1 MGNRAVIAFGTKPE
15 SPAVYVHWNG
25 GWESIT
31 AFLEVASEWGYAGLL
46 DVNKQA
52 EGVASIIQNFFGE
65 TTKVD
70 VGVLEELDTDNWDNG
85 TYYVKAKE
93 GAFWIVE
100 RSGKVNGVVPKD
112 YSILPFSQ
120 EYYEG
125 VLEEVHKQNPVP
137 VEEFAS

>member
-31 AFLEVASEWGYAGLL
+31 AFLEVASVWGYAGLL
-46 DVNKQA
+46 DKYEQA
-52 EGVASIIQNFFGE
+52 EGVAKVIQNFFGE

-70 VGVLEELDTDNWDNG
+70 VGVLEELDTDNGDNG
-85 TYYVKAKE
+85 TYYVEAKR

-100 RSGKVNGVVPKD
+100 RSGRVNGVVPKD

-120 EYYEG
+120 EYYENVVAQVG
-125 VLEEVHKQNPVP
+125 DAQPAPRGNCD
-137 VEEFAS
+137 